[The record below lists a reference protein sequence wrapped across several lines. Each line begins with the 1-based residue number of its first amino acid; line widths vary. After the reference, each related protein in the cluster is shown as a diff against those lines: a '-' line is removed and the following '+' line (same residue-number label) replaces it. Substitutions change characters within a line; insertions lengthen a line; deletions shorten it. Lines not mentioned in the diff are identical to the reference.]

1 MNNPLPGSGPKPA
14 TIMIVG
20 EAPFGEDMLKREMF
34 VSAGG
39 RELTNMLHEVGIIRT
54 ECYLTTVF
62 KTQPPANDV
71 GHFFSDK
78 KCTKIK
84 AEFLPS
90 LEELAREVAEVNPT
104 VILALGNTAL
114 FALTGLTSVSKWRGS
129 LLRTLPQFGSRK
141 LVPTYHPA
149 AIMRMWEWR
158 PIATRDMAR
167 ALHASKT
174 TDWPLNEK
182 HYYVRPS
189 FATASGLLAQLILRA
204 DSGPMRL
211 ACDIETRAR
220 QIACIGIAW
229 STTEALCIPYMAVKG
244 VKGSYWSFEEE
255 FALRRK
261 LRILLTHPNVR
272 VIGQNFAYDA
282 QYIALQD
289 GYIPNLYFDTMV
301 MQHTL
306 FSSMKKS
313 LDFLASM
320 YCKHYVYW
328 KDDGK
333 AWDASIDEEQYWI
346 YNCDDC
352 TNTFEVCE
360 VEERL
365 LVSEQLTEQYAFLR
379 KLWRAVVMM
388 MLRGV
393 RIDEKLKAQIS
404 MELMTYIAE
413 VQGEINQIV
422 GYPINLA
429 SPKQVA
435 ALFYSELGLP
445 VVKNRKTHRPTTD
458 DDALLA
464 FPKKEPLVAGLCERI
479 QAIRSASVLLSTF
492 ATMPLDID
500 KRMRCY
506 YNIAGTV
513 TYRFASGENAFGSGG
528 NLQNI
533 PKGDDED
540 AIEKKKKLAAAGH
553 RQIIVPNMRK
563 MFVPDPGY
571 TYFDI
576 DLDRADL
583 MVVIWEADDDDLRQA
598 VREGIDLHRL
608 NASAIFNKPMDRIEY
623 KERQMAKMF
632 VHGCVTAGHEVLT
645 PEGWKP
651 IEDCPNGQSI
661 LTCNIDGGAARFS
674 PIEEWYRAPAQTSLL
689 HFKGEAVSQIVTAD
703 HTMPYRT
710 DLKGYK
716 TAAACRLPASA
727 RLPKVVIYSGST
739 VLEAP
744 ELLAA
749 FAADGSE
756 DSYGNVRFRFHKE
769 RKIERMHQ
777 LLQGKLY
784 TYSQGNFYIPSASA
798 LCFTKHGKYL
808 TSHCLQWEHKS
819 AVAYL
824 AEQVYWDG
832 HAGSAGGKWM
842 SSIIQTHAEYS
853 QTLAHLHGFGSQLNF
868 IDRAGRQRLYR
879 FSLNNRVEWRLS
891 SASVTS
897 LPCEGQ
903 LVYCPVTPTGFWL
916 VRHEGKISVTGNSNY
931 GGSPR
936 TMALNC
942 GLTVHQSELMQRN
955 WFSAHPGIKDW
966 HRRTEAQLA
975 SRREVRNAFGFRN
988 RFFGRVEALLP
999 EALAWV
1005 PQSTVSI
1012 VINKGLLAVSE
1023 QLPEVKIEL
1032 QVHDS
1037 IAGQYP
1043 THMENAIL
1051 RRMKPLL
1058 EIPVPYVKPL
1068 TIGVGVSTSARS
1080 WGDVRERP
1088 WP

>member
-78 KCTKIK
+78 KCTKVK

-90 LEELAREVAEVNPT
+90 LDELAREVAEVNPT

-158 PIATRDMAR
+158 PISTRDMAR

-182 HYYVRPS
+182 QYYVRPS
-189 FATASGLLAQLILRA
+189 FATASGLLTQLLLRA
-204 DSGPMRL
+204 EEGPMKL
-211 ACDIETRAR
+211 SCDIETRAR

-229 STTEALCIPYMAVKG
+229 STTEALCIPYMAVRG

-255 FALRRK
+255 FALRSK
-261 LRILLTHPNVR
+261 LRVLLTHPNVR

-320 YCKHYVYW
+320 YCQHYVYW

-333 AWDASIDEEQYWI
+333 TWDASIDEEQYWI

-365 LVSEQLTEQYAFLR
+365 LVSEQLTEQYDFLR

-435 ALFYSELGLP
+435 SLFYSELGLP
-445 VVKNRKTHRPTTD
+445 VVKNKKTHRPTTD

-464 FPKKEPLVAGLCERI
+464 FPKKEPLTAGLCERI

-563 MFVPDPGY
+563 MFVPDPGH

-598 VREGIDLHRL
+598 VREGVDLHRL
-608 NASAIFNKPMDRIEY
+608 NASALFNKPMDRIEY

-632 VHGCVTAGHEVLT
+632 AHG
-645 PEGWKP
+645 
-651 IEDCPNGQSI
+651 
-661 LTCNIDGGAARFS
+661 
-674 PIEEWYRAPAQTSLL
+674 
-689 HFKGEAVSQIVTAD
+689 
-703 HTMPYRT
+703 
-710 DLKGYK
+710 
-716 TAAACRLPASA
+716 
-727 RLPKVVIYSGST
+727 
-739 VLEAP
+739 
-744 ELLAA
+744 
-749 FAADGSE
+749 
-756 DSYGNVRFRFHKE
+756 
-769 RKIERMHQ
+769 
-777 LLQGKLY
+777 
-784 TYSQGNFYIPSASA
+784 
-798 LCFTKHGKYL
+798 
-808 TSHCLQWEHKS
+808 
-819 AVAYL
+819 
-824 AEQVYWDG
+824 
-832 HAGSAGGKWM
+832 
-842 SSIIQTHAEYS
+842 
-853 QTLAHLHGFGSQLNF
+853 
-868 IDRAGRQRLYR
+868 
-879 FSLNNRVEWRLS
+879 
-891 SASVTS
+891 
-897 LPCEGQ
+897 
-903 LVYCPVTPTGFWL
+903 
-916 VRHEGKISVTGNSNY
+916 SNY

-1023 QLPEVKIEL
+1023 QLPEVRIEL

-1043 THMENAIL
+1043 THMENDIL

-1058 EIPVPYVKPL
+1058 EVPVPYANPL
-1068 TIGVGVSTSARS
+1068 TIGVGVSTSVRS